1 MAKRASDS
9 HCNVMR
15 LWQTCRMDNRP
26 PPSLRAHG
34 LSRRTMMAGMGAA
47 LASTAGRAG
56 AVAAFSPLTAMRAL
70 RLTGGPLAGA
80 FTVASLGV
88 VNWYFGNLGLLPF
101 AARMPREV
109 RGWLDLQ
116 LTRYDLARGVIMD
129 VEPDYS
135 ADPVAPRIKRLIAP
149 DSNDAYAATLL
160 SLAARYDAVAGDGA
174 WWPVHVA
181 ALKRIADAGI
191 RSLQKPTGLTRT
203 FRDRARPG
211 ADVAYLMD
219 NCEVWSGL
227 TAFAARLG
235 THGDSDAAIYMRAAG
250 RVAAGLAGLFLP
262 AEAAFLPSDA
272 DGGVGTSFYPD
283 ATAQVFAELHGVTG
297 PGLGQAQYDAGW
309 AMLNRLAPRWPAL
322 PYDAYPW
329 LLLGTVAARRGA
341 AGQRS
346 ARLQLAAAR
355 ALYASNPARLTINEL
370 GYYQRTADS
379 LRG

>member
-1 MAKRASDS
+1 
-9 HCNVMR
+9 MR
-15 LWQTCRMDNRP
+15 LWQTCGMDKSP
-26 PPSLRAHG
+26 PPGLRAHG
-34 LSRRTMMAGMGAA
+34 LSRRTVLLVGMGAA

-56 AVAAFSPLTAMRAL
+56 AAAAFSPLTAVRAL
-70 RLTGGPLAGA
+70 RLTSGPLAGA
-80 FTVASLGV
+80 FTVAPLGV

-116 LTRYDLARGVIMD
+116 LAHYDLARGVIMD
-129 VEPDYS
+129 VEPDYT
-135 ADPVAPRIKRLIAP
+135 ADPAAPGIKRLIPP

-174 WWPVHVA
+174 WWPAHA
-181 ALKRIADAGI
+181 PSLKRIANAGI
-191 RSLQKPTGLTRT
+191 RALQKPTGLTRT
-203 FRDRARPG
+203 FRDRTRPG

-219 NCEVWSGL
+219 NAEVWSGL

-235 THGDSDAAIYMRAAG
+235 AHGDGDAAMYARAAG
-250 RVAAGLAGLFLP
+250 RVSAGIAGLFLP

-283 ATAQVFAELHGVTG
+283 ATAQIFAELHGVTG

-309 AMLNRLAPRWPAL
+309 AMLNQLAPRWPAL

-329 LLLGTVAARRGA
+329 LLLSTVAARRGA

-355 ALYASNPARLTINEL
+355 VLYATTPARLTINEL
-370 GYYQRTADS
+370 GYYQRTADH